1 MMQAKAAPVV
11 STPRINTFLAQV
23 YLLMTVGL
31 VITGFTA
38 SLVVGNKNFLLRL
51 ATSPGLAWGLFLLQI
66 IVVVVLSGAVR
77 RMAPGVAALLFLFYA
92 ALTGVTL
99 STLAMYYTS
108 ENISQVFWV
117 AAGTFF
123 LASVVGL
130 VSKRDMS
137 AGGGALAMLLLG
149 WMFAWFVSFL
159 FPQSNL
165 NWFLCF
171 AGVALFVGLTVWDA
185 NRLKAIAVETDGRV
199 PGGLVVIGALSLYL
213 DFINLFLLLL
223 RASRR

>member
-1 MMQAKAAPVV
+1 MLQAKAAPVA

-31 VITGFTA
+31 VITGLTA
-38 SLVVGNKNFLLRL
+38 SLVVANEQFLLRL
-51 ATSPGLAWGLFLLQI
+51 ATSPWLAWGLFLVQI

-99 STLAMYYTS
+99 STLALYYTS

-123 LASVVGL
+123 LASMVGL
-130 VSKRDMS
+130 ISKRDMS
-137 AGGGALAMLLLG
+137 AGGGALVMLLLG
-149 WMFAWFVSFL
+149 WTFAWFVSFF

-185 NRLKAIAVETDGRV
+185 NRLKAIAVETGGRV

>member
-1 MMQAKAAPVV
+1 
-11 STPRINTFLAQV
+11 
-23 YLLMTVGL
+23 LMTVGL
-31 VITGFTA
+31 VITGFMA
-38 SLVVGNKNFLLRL
+38 NLVALNQQFVLRL
-51 ATSPGLAWGLFLLQI
+51 ATNPWLAWGLFLIQI
-66 IVVVVLSGAVR
+66 IVVLVLSGAVR
-77 RMAPGVAALLFLFYA
+77 RMAPGAAAILFLLYA

-99 STLAMYYTS
+99 STLGLYYTS

-123 LASVVGL
+123 LASVAGL
-130 VSKRDMS
+130 ISRRDMS
-137 AGGGALAMLLLG
+137 SGGGALAMLLLG
-149 WMFAWFVSFL
+149 WLFAWFFSFL

-171 AGVALFVGLTVWDA
+171 VGVALFVGLTVWDS

-199 PGGLVVIGALSLYL
+199 PPGVVVIGALSLYL

>member
-38 SLVVGNKNFLLRL
+38 SLVVGNKQFLLRL
-51 ATSPGLAWGLFLLQI
+51 ATSPWLAWGLFLIQI
-66 IVVVVLSGAVR
+66 MVVVVLSGAVR
-77 RMAPGVAALLFLFYA
+77 RMAPGVAALLFLLYA

-99 STLAMYYTS
+99 STLALYYTS

-123 LASVVGL
+123 LYSMVGL
-130 VSKRDMS
+130 ISKRDMS
-137 AGGGALAMLLLG
+137 AGGARSPCCCWGGCSPGSSVSCSRSRTSIGSSASQALRCSWG
-149 WMFAWFVSFL
+149 
-159 FPQSNL
+159 
-165 NWFLCF
+165 
-171 AGVALFVGLTVWDA
+171 
-185 NRLKAIAVETDGRV
+185 
-199 PGGLVVIGALSLYL
+199 
-213 DFINLFLLLL
+213 
-223 RASRR
+223 